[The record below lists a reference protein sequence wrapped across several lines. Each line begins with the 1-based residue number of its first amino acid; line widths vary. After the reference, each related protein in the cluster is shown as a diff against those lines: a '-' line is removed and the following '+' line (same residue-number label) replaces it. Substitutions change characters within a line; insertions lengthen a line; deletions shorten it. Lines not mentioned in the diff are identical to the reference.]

1 MRTSYYAVFESF
13 DRVMQATV
21 DPSPY
26 GERDRDRDR
35 DRDRSSNIKESS
47 RSSSVA
53 ERLEPLI
60 DKGTSVLYCS

>member
-1 MRTSYYAVFESF
+1 
-13 DRVMQATV
+13 MQTTV

-35 DRDRSSNIKESS
+35 DRDRGSNIKESS

-53 ERLEPLI
+53 DRLEPLT
-60 DKGTSVLYCS
+60 DKGTSLLFP

>member
-1 MRTSYYAVFESF
+1 
-13 DRVMQATV
+13 MQATV

-35 DRDRSSNIKESS
+35 DRERDRSSNVKESS

-60 DKGTSVLYCS
+60 DKGTSLLYCS

>member
-1 MRTSYYAVFESF
+1 
-13 DRVMQATV
+13 MQATV

-35 DRDRSSNIKESS
+35 DRGSNIEESS

-53 ERLEPLI
+53 ERLEPLT
-60 DKGTSVLYCS
+60 DKGT